1 MIQPFGQ
8 QKSSALS
15 LTTTTS
21 TILSGFSESF
31 IPQTHPEFHLG
42 NDKLAT
48 SPASSKADDASHNS
62 FSSMTSMNLLPGLSD
77 IVLPLNKSS
86 IDSSPASL
94 SKKIVTIVY
103 GINYSNDQFDIP
115 AQQAHSKSRYLAGL
129 LYSSVS
135 RFISISV
142 PDTTIFRS
150 YFVPYFLYLQLPMFA
165 TMPSETVIKCSAL
178 AEFLGMDEMLL
189 RARETLAIS
198 LERHMKIQEF
208 NPSLISKQELLNIFS
223 IQAIQLVNRTPREST
238 TFRLRALLY
247 WLNDSSESDAIE
259 MNKWFS
265 AKCKCSWVLHVVT
278 GNQKEFG
285 DLRHELRDEMDKFFV
300 CPASIMASMT
310 ARIYLAKPK
319 LNQF

>member
-1 MIQPFGQ
+1 MQPGAA
-8 QKSSALS
+8 QKSNALS

-31 IPQTHPEFHLG
+31 IPQ

-48 SPASSKADDASHNS
+48 YSSVATTESAKQHPPE
-62 FSSMTSMNLLPGLSD
+62 MNLLPSLSD
-77 IVLPLNKSS
+77 IVMPLNQSS
-86 IDSSPASL
+86 INASL

-115 AQQAHSKSRYLAGL
+115 AHQAHAKSRYLAGL
-129 LYSSVS
+129 LYSSCVS

-142 PDTTIFRS
+142 PDPSIFRA
-150 YFVPYFLYLQLPMFA
+150 YFVSYFLYSQVPMFA
-165 TMPSETVIKCSAL
+165 TMPSDLVIKCSAL
-178 AEFLGMDEMLL
+178 AEFLGMDELLL

-208 NPSLISKQELLNIFS
+208 NPRLISKQELLNIFS
-223 IQAIQLVNRTPREST
+223 IQAIQLVNRTPREGT

-247 WLNDSSESDAIE
+247 WLRNSSEQEAVA

-285 DLRHELRDEMDKFFV
+285 DLRHELREEMDKFFV

-310 ARIYLAKPK
+310 ARIYLAKPR